1 MNFSK
6 SLQELSKKVFS
17 EKGSEYLHFDMLYQL
32 SYMSATAA
40 SGIPRTRIIEFALL
54 LPCYTS
60 KYFKEIQTLS
70 EKLRVDTAVACRKV
84 GETAKEE
91 EIRGFLLRWSASMSS
106 GEAEMD
112 FLEEEAKIAAAAYN
126 NSYERDV
133 DTLRMWTE
141 AYAAIII
148 SAALMVMVSAISML
162 IYPVAM
168 TLTLGIVGITM
179 ASAIVGAWIISKVSP
194 KEIRYHFDTPYCR
207 PLNRARRMERV
218 MVPAA
223 AVCAFLML
231 ILGAGMGMALIIGSL
246 LLFPPGIAGYMLDRQ
261 IAMKDKDLTSFL
273 RSTGNIASALGA
285 TSSQAL
291 DKLDLR
297 SIAGLSQDILHL
309 RSRLMARLEPS
320 LCWRRF
326 ALETGSETVF
336 RSIKMFDDA
345 TRMGGEPDE
354 VGARAVLLPT
364 SMSFLRAKRTQVS
377 MSFGLLSIGMHI
389 CVVALLLFV
398 TETIMAFG
406 EAAAGAYGEA
416 VQGVESA
423 AVQVFSLN
431 FGAIAI
437 LDKIALPI
445 LLVLS
450 VTVAY
455 ACKAAMSGS
464 RYTFFT
470 CLGVTCFITGL
481 GMMII
486 PTIGDMLFAPVTAF

>member
-32 SYMSATAA
+32 SYMSAIAA
-40 SGIPRTRIIEFALL
+40 SGIPRAKIIGFACL

-60 KYFKEIQTLS
+60 KYFKQIQTLS
-70 EKLRVDTAVACRKV
+70 DKLRIDTAVACRKV
-84 GETAKEE
+84 GEAAKEE
-91 EIRGFLLRWSASMSS
+91 EIRGFLLRWSASMAS
-106 GEAEMD
+106 GESEMD
-112 FLEEEAKIAAAAYN
+112 FLEQEAKIAAASYN

-148 SAALMVMVSAISML
+148 SAALMVMVSSISML

-168 TLTLGIVGITM
+168 TLTLGIVGITI
-179 ASAIVGAWIISKVSP
+179 ASAIMGAWIISKVSP

-218 MVPAA
+218 MIPAA
-223 AVCAFLML
+223 VVCALIMLML
-231 ILGAGMGMALIIGSL
+231 GSGMGPALIIGSI
-246 LLFPPGIAGYMLDRQ
+246 LLFPPGIAGFMFDRQ
-261 IAMKDKDLTSFL
+261 IAKKDKDLTSFI
-273 RSTGNIASALGA
+273 RSTGNIATAIGA

-297 SIAGLSQDILHL
+297 SIAGLSQDINRL
-309 RSRLMARLEPS
+309 RSRLVARLQPD

-377 MSFGLLSIGMHI
+377 MSFGFLSIGMHI

-406 EAAAGAYGEA
+406 EAAAGAYTEA
-416 VQGVESA
+416 VEGVESA
-423 AVQVFSLN
+423 AVEVFSLN
-431 FGAIAI
+431 FEAIAI
-437 LDKIALPI
+437 LDVISLPI

-455 ACKAAMSGS
+455 AAKSAMSGS

-470 CLGVTCFITGL
+470 FLGITFFITGF

-486 PTIGDMLFAPVTAF
+486 PNVGDMLFAPVTAF